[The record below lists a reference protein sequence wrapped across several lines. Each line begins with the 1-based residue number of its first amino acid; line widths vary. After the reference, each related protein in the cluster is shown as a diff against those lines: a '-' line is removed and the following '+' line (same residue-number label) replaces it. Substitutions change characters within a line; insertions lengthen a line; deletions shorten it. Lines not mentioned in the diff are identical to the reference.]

1 MGVGSE
7 PDPHASPILIR
18 PAAADDVVAI
28 RTLVRAAYAIYVPRI
43 GREPAPMGADYEAL
57 VAAGEAW
64 VGVEDDR
71 VVGVLVIR
79 RGDGELELENV
90 AVDPGFQGRGAG
102 RALIAFAEDHARELG
117 VDAVTLY
124 TNEAMTENLRLYPA
138 LGFVETGRRVEDGF
152 RRVYFRKTVSGAEV
166 DSAAKAG

>member
-18 PAAADDVVAI
+18 PAADGDVEAI
-28 RTLVRAAYAIYVPRI
+28 RRLVGAAYAIYVPRMR
-43 GREPAPMGADYEAL
+43 REPAPMGADYEAL

-79 RGDGELELENV
+79 PGDGELELENV

-102 RALIAFAEDHARELG
+102 RALIAFAEDHASELG
-117 VDAVTLY
+117 LSAVTLY
-124 TNEAMTENLRLYPA
+124 TNEAMTENLHLYPA
-138 LGFVETGRRVEDGF
+138 LGFVETGRRVEDGYW
-152 RRVYFRKTVSGAEV
+152 RVYFRKSTARR
-166 DSAAKAG
+166 